1 MSLYFEWLD
10 DYMEGKLSP
19 QQRLDFE
26 QAMKGDEK
34 LRHAVEN
41 YPLLK
46 QLSASLIEDET
57 RQMLKDL
64 ENKKSVTDNTRRL
77 WWWLAA
83 AVFVGLVAYINK
95 SIFFSTTPGN
105 EQIMADDYIK
115 PESQK
120 IKGEATDTLTLTRAI
135 DLFDR
140 NHLTEAL
147 PLFQAPATN
156 DSLQT
161 LSNRYLAHIYLR
173 TKKLTLAD
181 SLFTILENT
190 SNYRNEALYNR
201 MLIALLLHK
210 KEEARNLFNLL
221 DKSQF
226 SEKQLKKVE
235 GYLR

>member
-1 MSLYFEWLD
+1 MNTYFDWLD
-10 DYMEGKLSP
+10 DYMEGKLTP

-26 QAMKGDEK
+26 QALKDDEK

-41 YPLLK
+41 YTLLK
-46 QLSASLIEDET
+46 QLSGSLIEDET

-64 ENKKSVTDNTRRL
+64 ENKKAVPNNTRRL

-83 AVFVGLVAYINK
+83 AVFVGLVAYIGR
-95 SIFFSTTPGN
+95 SVLFTTPNN
-105 EQIMADDYIK
+105 EQLRADLYIK
-115 PESQK
+115 PQA
-120 IKGEATDTLTLTRAI
+120 EATRGAISDTLNLTRAI

-147 PLFQAPATN
+147 PLLQVPATN

-173 TKKLTLAD
+173 TEKLALAD
-181 SLFTILENT
+181 SLFSTLENT
-190 SNYRNEALYNR
+190 PRYHTEALYNR
-201 MLIALLLHK
+201 MLIALLLYK
-210 KEEARNLFNLL
+210 KEEARRIFKLL

-226 SEKQLKKVE
+226 SEAQLRKVE